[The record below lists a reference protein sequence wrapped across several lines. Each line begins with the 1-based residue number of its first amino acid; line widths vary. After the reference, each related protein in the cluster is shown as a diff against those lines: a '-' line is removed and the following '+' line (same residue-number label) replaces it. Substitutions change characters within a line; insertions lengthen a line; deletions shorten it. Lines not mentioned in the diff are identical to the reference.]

1 MVNYVQDTWRY
12 IFLEGH
18 MYTKHTYEAVTS
30 VKYYKAIKTDFT
42 WGQVLVPPYTNL
54 ALDRKIEASSTCGEL
69 NGQPIKEIFCQI
81 AGSSQ
86 YTPLNQYSY
95 STAEDGVS
103 VFAELKMEKQSFVQG
118 GQMCDFCQSNSS
130 FEHPATNMVDGR
142 ASWWQSPPLSR
153 GMQYNQINIS
163 INLEQEFHVAYVWI
177 QMANSPRPGSWILE
191 RSVDGGETY
200 MPWQYFA
207 ETPAECDR
215 LFGRHTLQPI
225 LEDDTVICTHEF
237 SGIHPMENAEIMIN
251 LLENRPGKHNF
262 SHSEV
267 LQNFTRAT
275 NVRLRLLR
283 TKTLHGHLMDVNR
296 RDPTVTRR
304 YFYAIKEIFMGGR
317 CVCNGH
323 ADTCDI
329 LDVRRSNILLCRCE
343 HNTCGDHCEYC
354 CPGFEQ
360 KMWKRSKEGAE
371 FVCEPC
377 NCHGHSEE
385 CVYEKELDI
394 MHSSLDIHGNYDGG
408 GRCLN
413 CRDNTE
419 GINCDKCIFGYYRPL
434 TKWWNET
441 DVCQPCVCDLAKST
455 GDCED
460 ETARCTCKAQFTGVD
475 CDRCAPGHYSAPE
488 CKPCDCFVNGT
499 LDDTCLPINGRC
511 PCKSNYGGVLCKVC
525 APGYT
530 NLTIGCIP
538 CKCDKLGSLHNN
550 CNETTSQCM
559 CKTNFAGLTCDT
571 CADGYFG
578 SLCEYCDCDAVGT
591 KNSVCDK
598 VTGTC
603 LCKPG
608 FSGSRCDEC
617 DLNFYG
623 YPYCKKCDC
632 DEYGSKSAE
641 CDRKNGDCPCYAN
654 FTGKK
659 CDRCA
664 AGFYDFPNCMTCS
677 CLAIGS
683 KGMTCDSNGQ
693 CYCKPNFQGERCDQ
707 CKTNFYNFPI
717 CEECN
722 CNPKGVVTG
731 FAGCDKV
738 EPGELCTCKT
748 YVTGRICDQCKS
760 TYWDLQYHHEDGCV
774 RCDCDLAGTLS
785 GLNECSIEEGQCNCK
800 RHVFGHR
807 CDKCVDGFFQLEVHN
822 QFGCQACK
830 CDVGGALG
838 IGCDMQTGKCRC
850 RPRITGQKCDRP
862 IENHY
867 FPTLWHNKY
876 EAEDG
881 ISMDQNSVRFAT
893 DENKFP
899 NYSWRGYAVFSPIQ
913 KEILLDIAV
922 SKFSLYRLLFHYVNP
937 TDVQI
942 DTRVAVMPLF
952 THTQDV
958 EQRARLNLLTTSEP
972 TTVAINS
979 KQPFILNPGKWRIR
993 ISTKQRLFL
1002 DYIVL
1007 LPSEYYE
1014 GTVLKEHIFEPCLAL
1029 DSQNTTCFDLLY
1041 PPLPIAS
1048 RADITEHGLIMGKEN
1063 DNSTL
1068 QVKKI
1073 LIGNLPVIVRETTF
1087 VWVDG
1092 EGYKMHISL
1101 KVPEDDYYVVL
1112 LEYYNSEPKIIP
1124 LNLEVKQYG
1133 QLLMKESIILKH
1145 CPYLTF
1151 CRDIA
1156 PSNRGIALIHLKD
1169 GEDVAVTLTVEA
1181 KYDFG
1186 LAAVNLVRMKEW
1198 DVNYLQQ
1205 VPVCI
1210 RKNGH
1215 CINQWFPPVAN
1226 GILNEAESQ
1235 MNANN
1240 SISGEK
1246 LPFVIANPK
1255 EIQVMALDE
1264 NMGTVEIS
1272 GTVPSHGYYVFIVQY
1287 FNPDNT
1293 FLTVDI
1299 TLQNGHLYHAELPF
1313 SYCPS
1318 VIGCRAVI
1326 RDKKRRDVIQFFIDE
1341 KYTASFYFN
1350 ESQKGP
1356 LYIDSLTSLPFHSY
1370 SDTLLT
1376 PLPVDV
1382 SIEYMQECSLNNF
1395 RNDPSNVS
1403 EYCRQKVFSLTSD
1416 YNMAALP
1423 CECSSQGSTSFICD
1437 EYGGKCSCRPNIIG
1451 RQCDRCAPGYYGFPD
1466 CIQCRCP
1473 DNHLC
1478 DEKTGQCF
1486 CPPYVEGK
1494 HCDSCV
1500 PYAFG
1505 YDPLIGCQLCGCQQN
1520 GSEARQLQCDPD
1532 NGQCLCKVNVGGRKC
1547 DKCLPGFYGFPH
1559 CYECACEIKGTTEAI
1574 CESTNAA
1581 CKCKKNVIGEN
1592 CDICRPGTFDLRASN
1607 SDGCSE
1613 CFCFGATDRCRSSFL
1628 PVTFVNFDEEAWKV
1642 YPNGSV
1648 LYSHGKVIYETK
1660 AGDQDDVYFLA
1671 PVGSGHDFTTSYGL
1685 QLSFVILSNPQ
1696 DGEIKMNSAPDV
1708 RLVGNNT
1715 ILDFWA
1721 REQPANPRI
1730 PFSVEIKLLPENF
1743 MGSTGEPTTRD
1754 TLMMVLHDL
1763 DELRVKACYYT
1774 NCKSAAISELQ
1785 LEMAKDDQI
1794 TGDSYTASSV
1804 EICQCPPPYIGLS
1817 CQQCSPGYHR
1827 VSNGRYL
1834 GSCVPCNCNGH
1845 SGSCDPITGIC
1856 FDCEHNTFGDHCELC
1871 RVGFYGDATKGGPY
1885 SCLPCA
1891 CPYATNIN
1899 NFATSCQVSETGM
1912 LESCFCKE
1920 GYTSDQCERCDIGYY
1935 GQPTAV
1941 GGSCHK
1947 CDCNNNNDL
1956 SVDGSCHPI
1965 TGDCYLCLNN
1975 TGGVHCEH
1983 CKPWFYGDAVEIK
1996 NCTDCT
2002 CNQCG
2007 SLLCDD
2013 RSGRCECLPNVEG
2026 ENCDRCVMNAWGFLR
2041 CHGCEMCNCALA
2053 SSSPQCDGETGQCS
2067 CMPGAAGRMC
2077 EICDYGY
2084 WNYGPIGCSKCDCEA
2099 DLSMGTVCDVNTG
2112 QCHCQEGAIGPRC
2125 DQCAPQYLRIPNF
2138 GCRLCDRCVHS
2149 VMHDLDRLTDTV
2161 YLFNGTLNNI
2171 STTALTGTR
2180 LKRTRKKIDHL
2191 KSIFVNHMVSASDV
2205 GIESLSIDVFGIT
2218 ADAVDVVVRVHRSSD
2233 TLTIMDSIVI
2243 GIINRTNIFPSDV
2256 LGRVE
2261 VAAAIVDSLK
2271 NLVFSLGKD
2280 SGTVDRQK
2288 WLTDSTSFLQK
2299 IRDEANDK
2307 EARKRVE
2314 HANSEMEKLLSHMRE
2329 LKNEENVMHAKY
2341 FNIMDQLDELVN
2353 NITEYRSFLYQVS
2366 ISVENTLQRVNNL
2379 STRHINSVQ
2388 AGIKAGEA
2396 KIRETNTVINSL
2408 KDAFDRLS
2416 VMDSKDHH
2424 RRIRNIN
2431 KSEYETKS
2439 KEMENEALFLSSL
2452 FGRTRTEAKNAIEA
2466 VNGYEELMDHLKK
2479 ARNMTNQASLN
2490 AEQARKFHEEEAAAL
2505 AKTLREQSADLLR
2518 FAVDLK
2524 QSSVNNVDS
2533 LKVVFIK
2540 KASELESLIR
2550 KQKIILQNL
2559 RFKFDD
2565 GEVNAKL
2572 EHSLTASEQA
2582 RTRADS
2588 TVFIFDRF
2596 KLDLEEM
2603 IGRSEKLVGSIL
2615 ISTNDLGT
2623 AREQI
2628 LKLVNESSPIMG
2640 ELEMQQ
2646 NAASNTSATIEHCR
2660 EKLNLLKEKIAL
2672 ARDLANRIKLGAH
2685 FEKGS
2690 ILELPLPPRI
2700 TRSAAYTN
2708 IEFFFRTA
2716 NTSGLILFF
2725 GNELG
2730 VAGTRAVPTDD
2741 YIAIEIVKGRLRVV
2755 VNLGETPTHLFSDS
2769 FVADGNWR
2777 KVAVDRVGKTI
2788 KLRISPPNSANY
2800 EEEKTKVVGGFKSL
2814 LNLHQKKSRLF
2825 IGGIVPDVNISPDVH
2840 GHDFNGDIED
2850 LRIHGETVGLWN
2862 AKKGGSYNVQGA
2874 KKKIFTAS
2882 SLTDEIALSFNG
2894 DGYAIDKLGIWN
2906 PRKQTIFSLIFQTY
2920 SPDGLLLYLGKE
2932 SDFLSLE
2939 LQDGRVKLSFDF
2951 GSGVGKVIST
2961 GKNYNDGRSHSV
2973 YVHRLERHARIQVD
2987 DNDVSEGDS
2996 PGTMFELNSSDVFY
3010 LGGVPSDVLTRT
3022 TVVSMNG
3029 CIEHVKLDNR
3039 LIDLSKSKTA
3049 RGVQS
3054 GCNARNV
3061 RIVSMVSE
3069 HSTATFNNFSAKKN
3083 YVELALRFKTK
3094 QPSGILAS
3102 VISDE
3107 QEVLLQLRYQDGFIF
3122 AEYGSDNKDVA
3133 QIEFRS
3139 VADGQWHY
3147 FAATVKPETIRLDV
3161 DDLYSSE
3168 IRRIITD
3175 NEVIGVPIIVQFG
3188 RSVDSSLYFEGCI
3201 GDATYNGQ
3209 LLDFAEA
3216 SIKEVSLTGCSFPED
3231 IPLTDMSPGQ
3241 STTNRLMNI
3250 AERVTNSMQVLVTE
3264 TAEEF
3269 TAENKMSPG
3278 TSPNSLLRRI
3288 TRKPGECALLRKSYG
3303 DRADS
3308 SGTRFGLSASS
3319 RLEFDKPPASF
3330 DKNSLFSVQLRA
3342 TASNGIIMFTTNNKH
3357 TDYLALYLID
3367 GIVHFA
3373 YNSGSGQAVLKSN
3386 RSVMDDE
3393 WHSIRAER
3401 EGLAGTLY
3409 IDNVMEANGQSPP
3422 GTDAVDTQPPIYI
3435 GGIPSDLVPFSSRIL
3450 PGAKSVFGGCL
3461 RDFKLNKMKF
3471 DVPPA
3476 EIGTVPCN
3484 QYTEEGLYFGESGGY
3499 AILNKNLKVGSSF
3512 NIELE
3517 VRPRTKTAVL
3527 LSVGILEYLALYFYN
3542 GTIKFTVDNGA
3553 GPETV
3558 SHVPSTSNAV
3568 CDGHWHHI
3576 KLYKTKNLMTLTV
3589 DGRSNLNIM
3598 KKGKKTDTNTK
3609 DPLYLGGVPKGTRAR
3624 GLETTEGFLGCV
3636 RVLNMG
3642 KKPRKRK
3649 NIDFSQVPLFG
3660 DIMRN
3665 SCPVN

>member
-1 MVNYVQDTWRY
+1 ML
-12 IFLEGH
+12 LELLLIV
-18 MYTKHTYEAVTS
+18 AVRTS
-30 VKYYKAIKTDFT
+30 FT

-95 STAEDGVS
+95 STGEDEVS

-130 FEHPATNMVDGR
+130 FAHPATNMVDGR

-177 QMANSPRPGSWILE
+177 QMANSPRPGSWVLE
-191 RSVDGGETY
+191 RSIDGGKTY

-262 SHSEV
+262 SHSQV

-360 KMWKRSKEGAE
+360 KMWQRSKEGAE

-377 NCHGHSEE
+377 NCHGHSKE
-385 CVYEKELDI
+385 CVYEKELDR

-413 CRDNTE
+413 CKDNTE
-419 GINCDKCIFGYYRPL
+419 GINCNKCIFGYYRPR

-441 DVCQPCVCDLAKST
+441 DVCQPCVCDPAKHT

-460 ETARCTCKAQFTGVD
+460 ETGRCICKPQFTGVD
-475 CDRCAPGHYSAPE
+475 CDRCAPGHYSPPE
-488 CKPCDCFVNGT
+488 CKPCDCSINGT
-499 LDDTCLPINGRC
+499 LDDTCLPVSGRC
-511 PCKSNYGGVLCKVC
+511 PCKSNYGGELCQVC

-530 NLTIGCIP
+530 NLTAGCIS
-538 CKCDKLGSLHNN
+538 CKCDELGSLHNN
-550 CNETTSQCM
+550 CNESTAQCM
-559 CKTNFAGLTCDT
+559 CKTNFAGLTCDS

-578 SLCEYCDCDAVGT
+578 DSLCEYCDCDTTGT
-591 KNSVCDK
+591 EDSICDK
-598 VTGTC
+598 QTGAC
-603 LCKPG
+603 LCKSG
-608 FSGSRCDEC
+608 FSGSRCDGC
-617 DLNFYG
+617 NLNFYG
-623 YPYCKKCDC
+623 YPYCKECDC
-632 DEYGSKSAE
+632 DEHGSKSTE
-641 CDRKNGDCPCYAN
+641 CDRKNGDCRCYAN
-654 FTGKK
+654 FTSKN

-664 AGFYDFPNCMTCS
+664 AGFYDFPNCKPCS

-683 KGMTCDSNGQ
+683 KGMTCDNNGQ
-693 CYCKPNFQGERCDQ
+693 CYCKPNFQGEKCDQ

-722 CNPKGVVTG
+722 CNPKGVVAG

-738 EPGELCTCKT
+738 EPGELCTCKMH
-748 YVTGRICDQCKS
+748 VTGRICDQCKP
-760 TYWDLQYHHEDGCV
+760 TYWDLQYHHEDGCIQ
-774 RCDCDLAGTLS
+774 CDCNLNGTLL
-785 GLNECSIEEGQCNCK
+785 GLNECSTEGGQCNCK
-800 RHVFGHR
+800 RNVAGRR
-807 CDKCVDGFFQLEVHN
+807 CDKCADGFFQLEMYN
-822 QFGCQACK
+822 QFECQACN

-838 IGCDMQTGKCRC
+838 IGCDMQTGECRC

-881 ISMDQNSVRFAT
+881 ISMEQNPVRFAI
-893 DENKFP
+893 DKNKFP
-899 NYSWRGYAVFSPIQ
+899 NYSWRGYVVFSPIQ
-913 KEILLDIAV
+913 EDILLDITV
-922 SKFSLYRLLFHYVNP
+922 SKASLYRLLFHYINP

-942 DTRVAVMPLF
+942 NTRVVVMPLF

-958 EQRARLNLLTTSEP
+958 EQRSRLNLPATSEP
-972 TTVAINS
+972 TTVAVNP
-979 KQPFILNPGKWRIR
+979 KQPFILNPGKWRIK
-993 ISTKQRLFL
+993 ISTKQRFFL
-1002 DYIVL
+1002 DYVVL

-1014 GTVLKEHIFEPCLAL
+1014 GTVLKERIFEPCKAF
-1029 DSQNTTCFDLLY
+1029 DSQNTICFDSLY
-1041 PPLPIAS
+1041 PPLPLAS
-1048 RADITEHGLIMGKEN
+1048 RADVTKHGFIMEEQN
-1063 DNSTL
+1063 DSSTV
-1068 QVKKI
+1068 QVEKI
-1073 LIGNLPVIVRETTF
+1073 PIKNLPGDAAFVRADNENR
-1087 VWVDG
+1087 
-1092 EGYKMHISL
+1092 KIRISL
-1101 KVPEDDYYVVL
+1101 KVPEDDYYILL
-1112 LEYYNSEPKIIP
+1112 LEYYNADLKTIP
-1124 LNLEVKQYG
+1124 LTLEVRQYD
-1133 QLLMKESIILKH
+1133 QLLMRGIITLKH
-1145 CPYLTF
+1145 CPYSTF
-1151 CRDIA
+1151 CRDVA
-1156 PSNRGIALIHLKD
+1156 LSDAGVALIHMKD
-1169 GEDVAVTLTVEA
+1169 EDIEITLTIEP
-1181 KYDFG
+1181 KHEFG
-1186 LAAVNLVRMKEW
+1186 LGAVNLIRMKDW
-1198 DVNYLQQ
+1198 DVSYLQQ
-1205 VPVCI
+1205 VPVCV

-1215 CINQWFPPVAN
+1215 CIGQWFPPVAN
-1226 GILNEAESQ
+1226 GILNEVEFQ

-1246 LPFVIANPK
+1246 LPFIIANP
-1255 EIQVMALDE
+1255 EEVQVMALDE
-1264 NMGTVEIS
+1264 NMGTVEVS
-1272 GTVPSHGYYVFIVQY
+1272 GIVPSHGHYVFIVQY

-1293 FLTVDI
+1293 LLTVDV
-1299 TLQNGHLYHAELPF
+1299 TLQNGHLHHAEIPF

-1318 VIGCRAVI
+1318 IIGCRAVI
-1326 RDKKRRDVIQFFIDE
+1326 RDKERRDVIQFFIDD

-1356 LYIDSLTSLPFHSY
+1356 LYIDSITSLPFHSY

-1382 SIEYMQECSLNNF
+1382 SMQYIQECSSNNF
-1395 RNDPSNVS
+1395 KNDPSNVS
-1403 EYCRQKVFSLTSD
+1403 EYCRQKVFSLTSE

-1423 CECSSQGSTSFICD
+1423 CECSSQGSTSFMCE
-1437 EYGGKCSCRPNIIG
+1437 EYGGECPCRPNIIG
-1451 RQCDRCAPGYYGFPD
+1451 RQCDRCAPGYYSFPD
-1466 CIQCRCP
+1466 CIKCRCP

-1478 DEKTGQCF
+1478 DENTGQCF
-1486 CPPYVEGK
+1486 CPPHVQGK
-1494 HCDSCV
+1494 NCDSCV

-1532 NGQCLCKVNVGGRKC
+1532 NGQCLCRVNVGGRKC

-1559 CYECACEIKGTTEAI
+1559 CYECACEIKGTTEEI

-1581 CKCKKNVIGEN
+1581 CKCKKNVVGEN

-1607 SDGCSE
+1607 SDGCAE

-1642 YPNGSV
+1642 YPNDSV
-1648 LYSHGKVIYETK
+1648 LHSYDKVIYK
-1660 AGDQDDVYFLA
+1660 ATTDDKNDVYFLA
-1671 PVGSGHDFTTSYGL
+1671 PIGSGHDFTISYGL
-1685 QLSFVILSNPQ
+1685 QLSFVIASNPR
-1696 DGEIKMNSAPDV
+1696 DGETKMSSAPDV
-1708 RLVGNNT
+1708 QLVGNNT
-1715 ILDFWA
+1715 VLDFWA

-1743 MGSTGEPTTRD
+1743 MESTGEPTTRD

-1763 DELRVKACYYT
+1763 DELRIKACYYT
-1774 NCKSAAISELQ
+1774 NCEVAAISELQ
-1785 LEMAKDDQI
+1785 LEIAKDDQT

-1804 EICQCPPPYIGLS
+1804 EICQCPPPYSGLS
-1817 CQQCSPGYHR
+1817 CQQCSPGYYR
-1827 VSNGRYL
+1827 VNNGRYL

-1845 SGSCDPITGIC
+1845 SGSCDPTTGIC
-1856 FDCEHNTFGDHCELC
+1856 FDCEHDTFGDHCEFC

-1885 SCLPCA
+1885 SCLSCA
-1891 CPYATNIN
+1891 CPYATDTN
-1899 NFATSCQVSETGM
+1899 NFATSCQVSETG
-1912 LESCFCKE
+1912 LLKSCFCKQ
-1920 GYTSDQCERCDIGYY
+1920 GYTSDYCERCDVGYY
-1935 GQPTAV
+1935 GQPTEV

-1975 TGGVHCEH
+1975 TDGARCEH
-1983 CKPWFYGDAVEIK
+1983 CKPWFYGDAVEAK
-1996 NCTDCT
+1996 NCTDCA

-2007 SLLCDD
+2007 SLLCDNK
-2013 RSGRCECLPNVEG
+2013 SGRCECLANVEG
-2026 ENCDRCVMNAWGFLR
+2026 EKCDRCVANAWGFMR

-2053 SSSPQCDGETGQCS
+2053 SSNPQCDVETGQCS
-2067 CMPGAAGRMC
+2067 CMPGAAGQMC
-2077 EICDYGY
+2077 EICEYGY
-2084 WNYGPIGCSKCDCEA
+2084 WNYGPTGCSKCDCEA

-2112 QCHCQEGAIGPRC
+2112 QCHCQEGATGPRC
-2125 DQCAPQYLRIPNF
+2125 DQCASQYLRIPNF
-2138 GCRLCDRCVHS
+2138 GCRLCDECVHS
-2149 VMHDLDRLTDTV
+2149 VMHDLDRLADTV
-2161 YLFNGTLNNI
+2161 DFVNETINNI

-2180 LKRTRKKIDHL
+2180 LKRIRKKIDDV
-2191 KSIFVNHMVSASDV
+2191 KPIVVNHMDSASDMGV
-2205 GIESLSIDVFGIT
+2205 ESLSNDIFGSTSDVFGI
-2218 ADAVDVVVRVHRSSD
+2218 VVRANRSLD
-2233 TLTIMDSIVI
+2233 TLSAIDDTMSN
-2243 GIINRTNIFPSDV
+2243 IINRTNIFPANVFD
-2256 LGRVE
+2256 RVE
-2261 VAAAIVDSLK
+2261 MAASTVDSLK

-2280 SGTVDRQK
+2280 SSAIDRQK
-2288 WLTDSTSFLQK
+2288 WLMDSTSLLQK
-2299 IRDEANDK
+2299 IRDTANDE

-2314 HANSEMEKLLSHMRE
+2314 DENDEVQKLLKRMRE
-2329 LKNEENVMHAKY
+2329 LKDEENIMHEKY
-2341 FNIMDQLDELVN
+2341 FNMKDQMNELVN
-2353 NITEYRSFLYQVS
+2353 NITEYRSFLYEVDS
-2366 ISVENTLQRVNNL
+2366 SVENTLQQVNN
-2379 STRHINSVQ
+2379 SNIRYINSVQ
-2388 AGIKAGEA
+2388 AGVKAGEA
-2396 KIRETNTVINSL
+2396 KIKETHTIISSL
-2408 KDAFDRLS
+2408 TAISETFIESLNNLS
-2416 VMDSKDHH
+2416 KTLHEIMSNVQDVFNQLSTMKGRYHH
-2424 RRIRNIN
+2424 RRIRDIN
-2431 KSEYETKS
+2431 KNEYRNKS
-2439 KEMENEALFLSSL
+2439 KELENQALFLSSL
-2452 FGRTRTEAKNAIEA
+2452 FGRTRTEAKNAVAA
-2466 VNGYEELMDHLKK
+2466 VNGYKELMKHLKK

-2490 AEQARKFHEEEAAAL
+2490 AEQARKFHEEGAVAS

-2518 FAVDLK
+2518 TAVDLK
-2524 QSSVNNVDS
+2524 QSTVNSVDN
-2533 LKVVFIK
+2533 LKVVFVE
-2540 KASELESLIR
+2540 KASELQSLIEKQRRILESLR
-2550 KQKIILQNL
+2550 P
-2559 RFKFDD
+2559 KFDD

-2572 EHSLTASEQA
+2572 EHSLTASEET
-2582 RTRADS
+2582 RTRIDN
-2588 TVFIFDRF
+2588 TIFLFDRF
-2596 KLDLEEM
+2596 KPDLEEM
-2603 IGRSEKLVGSIL
+2603 TGRSKKFVESIL
-2615 ISTNDLGT
+2615 ISANDVDT

-2628 LKLVNESSPIMG
+2628 SKLVNESSPVME
-2640 ELEMQQ
+2640 ELEMQKK
-2646 NAASNTSATIEHCR
+2646 AASNTSATIEHCR

-2672 ARDLANRIKLGAH
+2672 TRDLANRIKLGAH

-2690 ILELPLPPRI
+2690 ILELPLSPRI

-2708 IEFFFRTA
+2708 IEFFFRTT

-2730 VAGTRAVPTDD
+2730 VAGTRALPTDD
-2741 YIAIEIVKGRLRVV
+2741 YVAIEVEKGHLRVV
-2755 VNLGETPTHLFSDS
+2755 INLGDTPTQLISNS
-2769 FVADGNWR
+2769 SVTDGNWR

-2788 KLRISPPNSANY
+2788 TLRVSSPNSANY
-2800 EEEKTKVVGGFKSL
+2800 EEEKIQTIGGFKSV

-2825 IGGIVPDVNISPDVH
+2825 IGGIVPGVNISPDVH
-2840 GHDFNGDIED
+2840 NREFSGDIED

-2862 AKKGGSYNVQGA
+2862 AKKGGNYNVQGVT
-2874 KKKIFTAS
+2874 KKIFAAS

-2894 DGYAIDKLGIWN
+2894 DGYAVHKLSIWN
-2906 PRKQTIFSLIFQTY
+2906 PRKQTIFSLTFQTY
-2920 SPDGLLLYLGKE
+2920 SPDGLFLYLGKE
-2932 SDFLSLE
+2932 RDFLSLE

-2951 GSGVGKVIST
+2951 GSGVGRLTSIGS
-2961 GKNYNDGRSHSV
+2961 NYNDGKPHSV
-2973 YVHRLERHARIQVD
+2973 YVHRLERHALMKVD

-2996 PGTMFELNSSDVFY
+2996 PGTMFELSLSDVFY
-3010 LGGVPSDVLTRT
+3010 LGGVPSDVSTRT
-3022 TVVSMNG
+3022 TVVPMNG

-3039 LIDLSKSKTA
+3039 LMDLSKSRTA
-3049 RGVQS
+3049 KGVQL
-3054 GCNARNV
+3054 GCSARHV
-3061 RIVSMVSE
+3061 RVISMVSE
-3069 HSTATFNNFSAKKN
+3069 RSTATFSTFNAKKD
-3083 YVELALRFKTK
+3083 YLEMTFRFKTN

-3107 QEVLLQLRYQDGFIF
+3107 QEVLFQLRYQDGFIS

-3133 QIEFRS
+3133 EIEFRS

-3147 FAATVKPETIRLDV
+3147 FAAVVKPETIRLDV

-3168 IRRIITD
+3168 IHRTVAD

-3188 RSVDSSLYFEGCI
+3188 RSLDSNLHFEGCI

-3216 SIKEVSLTGCSFPED
+3216 STKGVSLTGCSFPED
-3231 IPLTDMSPGQ
+3231 ISTTDMLPEQAPTNEPVHFAIPG
-3241 STTNRLMNI
+3241 TNNI
-3250 AERVTNSMQVLVTE
+3250 QPLVTE
-3264 TAEEF
+3264 TAKEI
-3269 TAENKMSPG
+3269 TAENRISAG
-3278 TSPNSLLRRI
+3278 TSSLSKLRGI
-3288 TRKPGECALLRKSYG
+3288 ARKLDECALPRRSYG
-3303 DRADS
+3303 DRPDS
-3308 SGTRFGLSASS
+3308 SGIRFGLSPSS

-3342 TASNGIIMFTTNNKH
+3342 TASNGIIMFTTNHKH
-3357 TDYLALYLID
+3357 TDYLALYLVN

-3373 YNSGSGQAVLKSN
+3373 YNSGSGQAILKSN
-3386 RSVMDDE
+3386 RTVMDDE

-3409 IDNVMEANGQSPP
+3409 IDNLMEANGQSPP

-3435 GGIPSDLVPFSSRIL
+3435 GGLPSDLVPFASRIL
-3450 PGAKSVFGGCL
+3450 LGAKSVFGGCL
-3461 RDFKLNKMKF
+3461 RDFKLNEMKF

-3484 QYTEEGLYFGESGGY
+3484 QYTEEGLYFGENGGY

-3527 LSVGILEYLALYFYN
+3527 LSVGILEYLTLQFFN
-3542 GTIKFTVDNGA
+3542 GTVKFTVDNGA

-3558 SHVPSTSNAV
+3558 THVPSMSNAL

-3609 DPLYLGGVPKGTRAR
+3609 DPLYLGGVPKGIRSR

-3649 NIDFSQVPLFG
+3649 NVDLSQVSLFG
-3660 DIMRN
+3660 DITRN
-3665 SCPVN
+3665 SCPIN